1 MTDDSRRIAFDILK
15 SVESEGAY
23 SNILL
28 NRRLERAQGADP
40 AFVRRLVHGVLKNQL
55 LLDRQIARFLKKP
68 GLKTKQKILLRL
80 GFYQLAF
87 CEDVPDYTAV
97 DETVALAKDVL
108 RGGEGFVNA
117 VLRSFLRDGKR
128 ILIPEPVPGDADSL
142 IESLSV
148 RYSCQPWI
156 VKLWLESYGEDK
168 TRRLLSESLD
178 TPPLVLRRNRLKVGN
193 AYEFDISAGIA
204 SSEDYRE
211 GRFSVQD
218 ASTIEAMNVLLPR
231 KGERVLDMCAAPGG
245 KSCAMAEYMENE
257 GSILACDV
265 NEAKLRLVEKEA
277 ARLGISIIQ
286 TRVRDART
294 APGPDEAENYDVVLC
309 DVPCSGL
316 GVLRRKPEIKLR
328 LQEEEARAL
337 PPVQEAILHNAAAFV
352 RPGGRL
358 MYSTCTVDPAENER
372 VTERFVRQGGFEKI
386 KDRQIFTGDSAEG
399 AKGDGFYYCLMRK
412 KNL

>member
-1 MTDDSRRIAFDILK
+1 MTDNSRRIAFDILK

-80 GFYQLAF
+80 GFYQLAL
-87 CEDVPDYTAV
+87 CDDVPDYTAV

-117 VLRSFLRDGKR
+117 VLRSFLRDGKT
-128 ILIPEPVPGDADSL
+128 IQIPEPVPGDADSL

-156 VKLWLESYGEDK
+156 VKLWLESYGEDR

-218 ASTIEAMNVLLPR
+218 ASTIEAMNVLFPR
-231 KGERVLDMCAAPGG
+231 KGETVLDMCAAPGG

-277 ARLGISIIQ
+277 KRLGISIIR

-294 APGPDEAENYDVVLC
+294 APGPDETERYDAVLC

-328 LQEEEARAL
+328 LQEEELQAL
-337 PPVQEAILHNAAAFV
+337 PQIQTDILRSAAAFV
-352 RPGGRL
+352 KPGGRL
-358 MYSTCTVDPAENER
+358 MYSTCTVDPAENED
-372 VTERFVRQGGFEKI
+372 VVAAFLRQGGFEKI
-386 KDRQIFTGDSAEG
+386 KERQIFTGDLAEG

-412 KNL
+412 KSL